1 MFCSETLAVSSGPN
15 VGLWSLENGSK
26 VIEVKCSNTIPL
38 TLSNEGAI
46 KKSLSIDSNITDMA
60 WINESSD
67 SLLAVGSDDGSL
79 RIWRDLGEEW

>member
-1 MFCSETLAVSSGPN
+1 M
-15 VGLWSLENGSK
+15 GLWSLENGSK
-26 VIEVKCSNTIPL
+26 VVEVKCSNTIPETL
-38 TLSNEGAI
+38 TNEGAI
-46 KKSLSIDSNITDMA
+46 KKSSLSVDSNVTDMA